1 MSNLGFRNLFGPHD
15 VDVEHLLVNFRPL
28 GVDFKSLGIYQGVDF
43 GPIGVFLTRGV
54 DFRFLGVNFWFLRV
68 CLTNL
73 GD

>member
-43 GPIGVFLTRGV
+43 GPIGVFLPRG
-54 DFRFLGVNFWFLRV
+54 G
-68 CLTNL
+68 
-73 GD
+73 